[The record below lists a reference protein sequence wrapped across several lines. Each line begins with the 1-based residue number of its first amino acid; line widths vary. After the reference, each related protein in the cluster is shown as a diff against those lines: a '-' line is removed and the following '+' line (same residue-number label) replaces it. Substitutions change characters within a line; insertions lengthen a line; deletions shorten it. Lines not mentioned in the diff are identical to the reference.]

1 MLSEYINSFSLVG
14 NISYINDIQEQK
26 NGTKFRYFQIAQ
38 NNKYKDKDGK
48 LISEPSFINIKL
60 FENRFKEFE
69 NILEVGKYI
78 NVFGKIKVFK
88 DADNKSN
95 TILIANSCRD
105 LSKQKQYEDIFD
117 YDWLNEGDDR
127 EEQQDGLQI

>member
-48 LISEPSFINIKL
+48 LISEPSFINIIWK
-60 FENRFKEFE
+60 
-69 NILEVGKYI
+69 
-78 NVFGKIKVFK
+78 
-88 DADNKSN
+88 
-95 TILIANSCRD
+95 
-105 LSKQKQYEDIFD
+105 
-117 YDWLNEGDDR
+117 
-127 EEQQDGLQI
+127 

>member
-14 NISYINDIQEQK
+14 NISYINEIQEQK

-38 NNKYKDKDGK
+38 NNKYKNKDGE

-60 FENRFKEFE
+60 FENQFKNFE
-69 NILEVGKYI
+69 KILEVGRYVNI
-78 NVFGKIKVFK
+78 FGKIKVFK
-88 DADNKSN
+88 DSDNKSN
-95 TILIANSCRD
+95 MILIANNYRD
-105 LSKQKQYEDIFD
+105 LSNQKKYDDIFE

-127 EEQQDGLQI
+127 EVEDNGLQI